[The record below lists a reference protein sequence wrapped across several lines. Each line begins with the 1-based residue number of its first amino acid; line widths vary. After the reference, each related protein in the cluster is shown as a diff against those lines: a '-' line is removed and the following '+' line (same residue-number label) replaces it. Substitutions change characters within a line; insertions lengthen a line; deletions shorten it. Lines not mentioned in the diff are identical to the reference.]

1 MSFSMS
7 KDLHVL
13 GAVQIQTTR
22 LVLASKG
29 LQMTYERETTD
40 ESGLAK
46 STGKPGDG
54 SVYSSVP

>member
-29 LQMTYERETTD
+29 LQMTYERETD

-46 STGKPGDG
+46 STGKTGDG